1 MPRRSRR
8 KRTHA
13 SSIRACCSRS
23 PTTSRCIAWRIADL
37 RSRDRRQLRRAIVVG
52 VSAAVAAGCI
62 ARHAE
67 SGRPSIDQAAR
78 SYVRLALALGDRD
91 ADSLD
96 SYHGPPAW
104 QTEAR
109 REHATL
115 AEIRG
120 RAVALTNAL
129 NADRAG
135 ETEDAAT
142 RRAFLTAQLTAIS
155 SRIEILQG
163 ARPSFADETRGLFG
177 LDPHDAVATTDA
189 GEQSVRQ
196 SIDAARVELDRLL
209 PGRGDLAARYA
220 AFDRQF
226 LVPAGRLAAVLSR
239 AIEGCRAA
247 TRARLE
253 LPAGER
259 VDVEDVHDL
268 PWSAFTRYEGRSIS
282 RVEVNA
288 AMPLTVDRALDLACH
303 EAYPGHHTIAV
314 LLDARFGDTRPEFF
328 VQPLFSMQSALH
340 EAASS
345 LAPALAFP
353 EAARIAFERDA
364 LFPLAGFDPA
374 QAARHVAAGRL
385 VDRLHTIE
393 ADVARTYLDGA
404 LDFPRAAAALER
416 DALMPSAEAT
426 LKFLNQFRSYAATYT
441 IGRDLLDR
449 VVDRDWAAYHRA
461 VTAPAQR
468 LPPPPK

>member
-37 RSRDRRQLRRAIVVG
+37 RSRDHRQLRRAFAAAL
-52 VSAAVAAGCI
+52 SAAAATGCLT
-62 ARHAE
+62 RHAE
-67 SGRPSIDQAAR
+67 SERRSLDEAAR
-78 SYVRLALALGDRD
+78 GYVRLALALGDRD

-104 QTEAR
+104 QAEAR

-115 AEIRG
+115 AEIRR

-129 NADRAG
+129 NADGADQPA
-135 ETEDAAT
+135 DAAT
-142 RRAFLTAQLTAIS
+142 RRAFLTAQLSAIS
-155 SRIEILQG
+155 SRIDILEG
-163 ARPSFADETRGLFG
+163 ARPSFAEETRMLFALETG
-177 LDPHDAVATTDA
+177 DTAAT
-189 GEQSVRQ
+189 RQ
-196 SIDAARVELDRLL
+196 SSEAARVELDRLL
-209 PGRGDLAARYA
+209 PGRGDLAVRYA

-226 LVPAGRLAAVLSR
+226 LVPADRLPAVLSR

-247 TRARLE
+247 TRAHLE

-259 VDVEDVHDL
+259 VEVEYVRDL
-268 PWSAFTRYEGRSIS
+268 PWSAFTHYEGRSVS
-282 RVEVNA
+282 RVAVNA
-288 AMPLTVDRALDLACH
+288 GMPLTVDRALDLACH

-314 LLDARFGDTRPEFF
+314 LLDARFGDTRPELF

-340 EAASS
+340 EAAAS

-353 EAARIAFERDA
+353 EAARAAFERDE

-374 QAARHVAAGRL
+374 QAARHVAPGRL

-416 DALMPSAEAT
+416 DALMPSAGAT

>member
-1 MPRRSRR
+1 
-8 KRTHA
+8 
-13 SSIRACCSRS
+13 
-23 PTTSRCIAWRIADL
+23 
-37 RSRDRRQLRRAIVVG
+37 

-62 ARHAE
+62 AR
-67 SGRPSIDQAAR
+67 RPEPGPSLDEAAR

-104 QTEAR
+104 PAEVQ
-109 REHATL
+109 REHVTL
-115 AEIRG
+115 AEVRR
-120 RAVALTNAL
+120 RAIALANAL
-129 NADRAG
+129 SADHDG
-135 ETEDAAT
+135 ETTDAAT
-142 RRAFLTAQLTAIS
+142 RRGFLTAQLSAIS
-155 SRIEILQG
+155 ARIDILQG
-163 ARPSFADETRGLFG
+163 ARPSFADETRALFG
-177 LDPHDAVATTDA
+177 LETGDTAAAPSGA
-189 GEQSVRQ
+189 GEHPARQ
-196 SIDAARVELDRLL
+196 SIVAARAELDRLL

-226 LVPAGRLAAVLSR
+226 LVRGDRLPAVLSR

-247 TRARLE
+247 TRAHLD

-259 VDVEDVHDL
+259 VSVEYVHDL
-268 PWSAFTRYEGRSIS
+268 PWSAFTRYEGRFVS
-282 RVEVNA
+282 RVQVNA

-314 LLDARFGDTRPEFF
+314 LLDARFGDTRPEFE

-353 EAARIAFERDA
+353 DAARAVFERDE
-364 LFPLAGFDPA
+364 LFPLAGLDPA
-374 QAARHVAAGRL
+374 TAARHVAAGRL

-393 ADVARTYLDGA
+393 ADIARKYLDGI

-416 DALMPSAEAT
+416 EALMPSADAT

-441 IGRDLLDR
+441 IGRDRLER
-449 VVDRDWAAYHRA
+449 VVAADWAAYRR
-461 VTAPAQR
+461 VVIAPAQR
-468 LPPPPK
+468 LPAAPK

>member
-1 MPRRSRR
+1 L
-8 KRTHA
+8 A
-13 SSIRACCSRS
+13 SAGH
-23 PTTSRCIAWRIADL
+23 
-37 RSRDRRQLRRAIVVG
+37 RQLRRAIVAG
-52 VSAAVAAGCI
+52 VSAAVVAACV
-62 ARHAE
+62 ARRADSE
-67 SGRPSIDQAAR
+67 RPSLDEAAR

-109 REHATL
+109 REHAAL
-115 AEIRG
+115 AEIRS
-120 RAVALTNAL
+120 RAVALTTAL
-129 NADRAG
+129 NEDRADRG
-135 ETEDAAT
+135 TDDAT
-142 RRAFLTAQLTAIS
+142 RRAFLTAQLSAID
-155 SRIEILQG
+155 SRIDILQG
-163 ARPSFADETRGLFG
+163 ARPSFADETRALFG
-177 LDPHDAVATTDA
+177 LDVSEAAAAATGG
-189 GEQSVRQ
+189 GEHQAQ
-196 SIDAARVELDRLL
+196 PSIDAARVELDRLL
-209 PGRGDLAARYA
+209 PGRGELTARYA

-226 LVPAGRLAAVLSR
+226 LIPGDRLAAVLSR

-247 TRARLE
+247 TRAHLD

-259 VDVEDVHDL
+259 VEVEYVHDL

-282 RVEVNA
+282 RVQVNA

-314 LLDARFGDTRPEFF
+314 LLDARFGDSRPEFF

-353 EAARIAFERDA
+353 DDARTTFERDE
-364 LFPLAGFDPA
+364 LFPLAGLDPA
-374 QAARHVAAGRL
+374 TAARHVAAGRL
-385 VDRLHTIE
+385 VDRLHAIE
-393 ADVARTYLDGA
+393 ADVARKYLDGA
-404 LDFPRAAAALER
+404 LDFPRAAAVLAR

-441 IGRDLLDR
+441 LGRDRLERAIDS
-449 VVDRDWAAYHRA
+449 DWTAYRRA
-461 VTAPAQR
+461 VTDPAQR
-468 LPPPPK
+468 LPAAPK